1 MAEQPQQKV
10 GQVRVQFL
18 GQHGHGVQVGQ
29 HGAVAVRL
37 GIMAVGTVSEPLV
50 PDGCVWVDIAQGSAG
65 DGTGRD
71 CCSLLYSTGRC
82 CIGDGTEDGAQ
93 GGSE

>member
-1 MAEQPQQKV
+1 
-10 GQVRVQFL
+10 
-18 GQHGHGVQVGQ
+18 
-29 HGAVAVRL
+29 
-37 GIMAVGTVSEPLV
+37 MAVGTVSEPLV

>member
-1 MAEQPQQKV
+1 MDWIPLFFDNKFA
-10 GQVRVQFL
+10 QFD
-18 GQHGHGVQVGQ
+18 GYKQISEHV
-29 HGAVAVRL
+29 
-37 GIMAVGTVSEPLV
+37 MAVGTVSESLV

-71 CCSLLYSTGRC
+71 CCSLLYCTGRC
-82 CIGDGTEDGAQ
+82 CIRDGTEDGAQ

>member
-1 MAEQPQQKV
+1 M
-10 GQVRVQFL
+10 G
-18 GQHGHGVQVGQ
+18 
-29 HGAVAVRL
+29 
-37 GIMAVGTVSEPLV
+37 SEMCIRDR
-50 PDGCVWVDIAQGSAG
+50 DGCVWVDIAQGSAG